1 MKTIRIIGAGLSGC
15 EAAYYLL
22 KKGYF
27 VELYEIKTIKKN
39 PIQHYDYFCELA
51 YSDSFRSTDLN
62 TSVGT
67 LKKELELLDSLI
79 IKAAKYASINQNNE
93 LVVNRI
99 EFSKY
104 ITNYLKTFNNLKI
117 IEQEYLNID
126 LNIPTIIAIGPISTP
141 IFLNKLEN
149 LINKKNLKLFDSVE
163 PTILKQ
169 SINTNICYSLDNNL
183 DYLYCDLNKE
193 QFEKFYN
200 ALISAKIF
208 NSPLKN
214 EIKLLEKNNYFS
226 IESLAKNKQE
236 FINHFKPINNNAYI
250 TITLKKDSVINN
262 LYTIVNFQTSLMW
275 NEQLKVFSLIPGL
288 ENLKIMRYGVMHK
301 NNYIN
306 TKKLLNLGVQLKTN
320 KNIFFAGQIIGV
332 DGYVESVCSGLI
344 SAINLDRYLNNK
356 KMILPNKN
364 STIGSLYN
372 YLLKTDSN
380 FSPMRINWALVDMID
395 GFELS
400 DNSKKF
406 YSKRAIQLIKQYL
419 KKINYK

>member
-27 VELYEIKTIKKN
+27 VELYEVKTLKKN
-39 PIQHYDYFCELA
+39 PIQHYDDFCELA
-51 YSDSFRSTDLN
+51 YSDSFRSTDLK
-62 TSVGT
+62 TSVGV

-79 IKAAKYASINQNNE
+79 IKAAKHTSLNNNNE

-99 EFSKY
+99 KFSKY
-104 ITNYLKTFNNLKI
+104 ITNYLKTFKNLKI

-141 IFLNKLEN
+141 SFLNKLET
-149 LINKKNLKLFDSVE
+149 LINKENLKLFDKVE

-169 SINTNICYSLDNNL
+169 SINMDICYSLNNNL
-183 DYLYCDLNKE
+183 DYLYIDLNKK
-193 QFEKFYN
+193 QFEKFYS
-200 ALISAKIF
+200 ALINAKVFI
-208 NSPLKN
+208 SPLKN
-214 EIKLLEKNNYFS
+214 EIDLLEQNNHFS

-236 FINHFKPINNNAYI
+236 FINNFKPINKNAYI
-250 TITLKKDSVINN
+250 TIKLKKDSVIDH
-262 LYTIVNFQTSLMW
+262 LYTIENFSTSLMW
-275 NEQLKVFSLIPGL
+275 LEQQKVFSLIPGL

-306 TKKLLNLGVQLKTN
+306 TKKLLNLGVQLKGYE
-320 KNIFFAGQIIGV
+320 NIFFAGQIIGV
-332 DGYVESVCSGLI
+332 DGYVESVSSGLI

-364 STIGSLYN
+364 TTIGSLYN
-372 YLLKTDSN
+372 YLLNVYDD
-380 FSPMRINWALVDMID
+380 FSPMRVNWALVDMINNCD
-395 GFELS
+395 LS
-400 DNSKKF
+400 DQSKKF
-406 YSKRAIQLIKQYL
+406 YKNRAIKLIKQYI
-419 KKINYK
+419 KKINN